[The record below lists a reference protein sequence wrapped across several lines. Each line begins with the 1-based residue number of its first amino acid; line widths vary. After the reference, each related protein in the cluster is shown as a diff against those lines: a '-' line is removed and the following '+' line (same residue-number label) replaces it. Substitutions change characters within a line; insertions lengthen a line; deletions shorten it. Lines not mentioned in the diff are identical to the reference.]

1 MKQYWRRTG
10 MSAWSAH
17 CRWCGWIAPQ
27 ASRSNRICAPSRSIK
42 RFHAY
47 ALLAHS
53 LTHHSPSIVP
63 FPLTVRDR
71 WDDGNEGFFGCS
83 SDTNEDLTPRR
94 HTIAFTVVIH
104 MATPGDVKVE
114 LRLRDSSQSRCAQL
128 LPTLCSSFCSS
139 SCCVV

>member
-1 MKQYWRRTG
+1 

-17 CRWCGWIAPQ
+17 CRARGWIAPQ

-53 LTHHSPSIVP
+53 LTTRRPSIVP

-71 WDDGNEGFFGCS
+71 WDDGNEGFFGRS

-104 MATPGDVKVE
+104 MTAPGALARVKVE
-114 LRLRDSSQSRCAQL
+114 
-128 LPTLCSSFCSS
+128 
-139 SCCVV
+139 